1 MDFVNIVDLSVR
13 IFASAPLQGGI
24 SITYPSSQCQGRTP
38 AQIQGLFGI
47 PGVDFGV
54 SVSFVGREFVLTKRL
69 GFSLVR
75 RPR

>member
-1 MDFVNIVDLSVR
+1 MDFVDLSVQ
-13 IFASAPLQGGI
+13 IFASAPLEGGI
-24 SITYPSSQCQGRTP
+24 SITHPSSQCQGRKP
-38 AQIQGLFGI
+38 AQLQGLFGI

-54 SVSFVGREFVLTKRL
+54 SVSFVGKELVLTKRL

>member
-1 MDFVNIVDLSVR
+1 MDFVDLSVR

-24 SITYPSSQCQGRTP
+24 SIIYPSSHCQGRKP
-38 AQIQGLFGI
+38 AQIQGFFGI

-54 SVSFVGREFVLTKRL
+54 SVSFVERELALTKRL
-69 GFSLVR
+69 RFSFVR